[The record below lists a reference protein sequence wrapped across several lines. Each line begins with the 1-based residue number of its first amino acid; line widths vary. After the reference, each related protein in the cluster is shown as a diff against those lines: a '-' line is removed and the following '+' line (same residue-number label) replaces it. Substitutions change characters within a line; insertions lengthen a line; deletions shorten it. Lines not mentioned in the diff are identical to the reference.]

1 MRIKRIWALEILDSR
16 GDPTL
21 KTFVELSDGSIGWA
35 AVPSGASTGSHEA
48 HELRDGDAHRYSGQG
63 VLKAKYNVENILE
76 ELLIDQDASDQEGI
90 DNKMVQID
98 GTKNKA
104 KLGANAILS
113 VSLAVARAEAASR
126 KLELY
131 QYLAHFFNT
140 RSIIMP
146 VPMINVING
155 GKHALGSSDIQ
166 EYVLMPYGFPK
177 FSEAIRAA
185 DEVFHKLKSLLSNKG
200 FATTV
205 GDEGGFAPKLN
216 SNTEPLNLLVESI
229 NEAGYVP
236 GTEFGLG
243 IDSAAS
249 EFYKED
255 KYHLQSESQILTR
268 NQLTD
273 YYAKMAEKY
282 PLCSF
287 EDHFAED
294 DWQGFVDLNK
304 LLGQRIQTVGDDLYV
319 TNVERL
325 KKGISLEATNAI
337 LIKVNQIGT
346 LTETIAAIKLA
357 KESQMQ
363 IVVSHRSGETEDS
376 FIADLVVAS
385 GVGQIKTGSLSRS
398 ERLVKYNRLLEIE
411 AKEKELN
418 PDHLFYYDFPYK
430 LNNNGY

>member
-1 MRIKRIWALEILDSR
+1 MTITKLSALEILDSR
-16 GDPTL
+16 GFPTL
-21 KTFVELSDGSIGWA
+21 KTYVELEDGSIGWA
-35 AVPSGASTGSHEA
+35 AIPSGASTGSHEA
-48 HELRDGDAHRYSGQG
+48 HELRDGDTHRYAGQG
-63 VLKAKYNVENILE
+63 VLKAKYNVENILQD
-76 ELLIDQDASDQEGI
+76 LLIGQDVFNQEEIDQKMIKA
-90 DNKMVQID
+90 DN
-98 GTKNKA
+98 TANKSR
-104 KLGANAILS
+104 LGANAILS
-113 VSLAVARAEAASR
+113 VSLAVARAAAISR

-140 RSIIMP
+140 NSIIMP

-155 GKHALGSSDIQ
+155 GKHAPGSSDIQ

-185 DEVFHKLKSLLSNKG
+185 DEVFHKLKSLLSSKG

-205 GDEGGFAPKLN
+205 GDEGGFAPKLA
-216 SNTEPLNLLVESI
+216 SNTEQLSLLVEAIS
-229 NEAGYVP
+229 EAGYVP

-249 EFYKED
+249 EFFKD
-255 KYHLQSESQILTR
+255 GKYHLQAESKVLSRDELT
-268 NQLTD
+268 N
-273 YYAKMAEKY
+273 YYVKMTEKF
-282 PLCSF
+282 PVCSL
-287 EDHFAED
+287 EDHYAED

-304 LLGQRIQTVGDDLYV
+304 QLDQRIQTVGDDLYV

-325 KKGISLEATNAI
+325 KKGISLKATNAI

-363 IVVSHRSGETEDS
+363 VVVSHRSGETEDS
-376 FIADLVVAS
+376 FIADLVVAA
-385 GVGQIKTGSLSRS
+385 GLGQIKTGSLSRS

-411 AKEKELN
+411 AREKERD
-418 PDHLFYYDFPYK
+418 PEHLFYFDFPYK
-430 LNNNGY
+430 LNSNGY